1 MLSIE
6 DSKIDEI
13 VKQYPQFWKT
23 RSAYMSYIR
32 GGIRSGLWN
41 KNKIK
46 LLKIKNNR
54 TQIPNPNIN
63 GNKPTVWGGKC
74 EVCENLF
81 PTKDLQVDHI
91 RDYGSSLKSFDD
103 VSSFISDMILVTE
116 DDLRIIC
123 KPCHEIVSHSQKKGI
138 SFEQAKVEKEYI
150 SIKKSKKSFD
160 TLLSLGVSSSDIPKT
175 KKAQEELLY
184 KLMMQEFKERTDGN

>member
-1 MLSIE
+1 MALSIE
-6 DSKIDEI
+6 DKKIDEI

-54 TQIPNPNIN
+54 KQIPNPNLK

-91 RDYGSSLKSFDD
+91 REYGSSLKSFDD
-103 VSSFISDMILVTE
+103 VSSFISDMILITE

-138 SFEQAKVEKEYI
+138 SFEQAKVEKEFI
-150 SIKKSKKSFD
+150 NIKKNKQ
-160 TLLSLGVSSSDIPKT
+160 TLDRLLFLGVSSSDIPKT

-184 KLMMQEFKERTDGN
+184 NIMMEKFNNDAK